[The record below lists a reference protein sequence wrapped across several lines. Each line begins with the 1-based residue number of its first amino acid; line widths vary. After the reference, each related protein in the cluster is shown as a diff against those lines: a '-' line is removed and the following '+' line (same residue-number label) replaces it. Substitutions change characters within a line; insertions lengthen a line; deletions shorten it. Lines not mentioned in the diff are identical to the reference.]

1 MDWRIFNKLI
11 DLHMYAKLQY
21 NILQN
26 LNIIAA
32 SRAKYVQDMCKI
44 HVVVNVL
51 KKWNLCKDL
60 FQL

>member
-21 NILQN
+21 NILQI

-32 SRAKYVQDMCKI
+32 SRAKYVQDMCEI
-44 HVVVNVL
+44 DSERVEEMESM
-51 KKWNLCKDL
+51 
-60 FQL
+60 

>member
-1 MDWRIFNKLI
+1 
-11 DLHMYAKLQY
+11 MYAKLQY
-21 NILQN
+21 NISQN

-32 SRAKYVQDMCKI
+32 SKAKYVQNMCKI

-51 KKWNLCKDL
+51 KKWNLCRDL